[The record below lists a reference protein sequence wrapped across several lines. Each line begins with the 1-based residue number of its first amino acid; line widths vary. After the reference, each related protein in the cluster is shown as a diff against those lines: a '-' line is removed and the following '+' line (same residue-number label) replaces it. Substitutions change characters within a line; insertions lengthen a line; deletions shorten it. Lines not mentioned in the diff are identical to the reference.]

1 MNTLLMVLRL
11 LVTPHHLMLM
21 LELQW
26 PQLLTMLQLSQ
37 LFTMLQLLQLF
48 TTPQLLLLYI
58 MLQLLF
64 MPSEDMARLIIFIP
78 LDPSSPAF

>member
-26 PQLLTMLQLSQ
+26 PQLLTMLQL
-37 LFTMLQLLQLF
+37 LQLF
-48 TTPQLLLLYI
+48 I
-58 MLQLLF
+58 MLQLLS
-64 MPSEDMARLIIFIP
+64 MLLEDMVRLIIFIP